1 MPLFNIKGYGKK
13 LPLLLLALK
22 LVSGLFSWGIYQF
35 YYGGNNVDII
45 NYWKDSELIYLV
57 AKLNFTHFIE
67 IFLWNS
73 KSEIPDHLWPYL
85 KDTHY
90 CMNMSDFS
98 IIRIQTLI
106 RFISGGNIMTHVLIF
121 AFISYTGLC
130 FIYKSFEE
138 NIVYSKTLIYS
149 VFLIPSVLFWSS
161 GMHKESLALFGF
173 GLSLYFFRKND
184 LSLKNILYIIVGI
197 LILYFIRKLMLLWLL
212 GYFLF
217 WGVEAFCK
225 DKKKL
230 YKLIISSVFIVFFFV
245 IFHFNDVS
253 KQLKEKRIDFIENT
267 FGRYELDKL
276 SIHDHNSF
284 IAYFQESVYHA
295 FCFPAVWEPMLSIK
309 YVFAIENIV
318 LILLMIFLIYRI
330 NRKKVFMNIDVKYL
344 FISGLFIFILIGFV
358 VNNEIAIMRYKAQF
372 YPVILAALLFS
383 VKRKPAISDNSDQV
397 F

>member
-245 IFHFNDVS
+245 IFHFNDV
-253 KQLKEKRIDFIENT
+253 
-267 FGRYELDKL
+267 
-276 SIHDHNSF
+276 
-284 IAYFQESVYHA
+284 
-295 FCFPAVWEPMLSIK
+295 
-309 YVFAIENIV
+309 
-318 LILLMIFLIYRI
+318 
-330 NRKKVFMNIDVKYL
+330 
-344 FISGLFIFILIGFV
+344 
-358 VNNEIAIMRYKAQF
+358 
-372 YPVILAALLFS
+372 
-383 VKRKPAISDNSDQV
+383 
-397 F
+397 